1 MRVNPLKSLRV
12 MELGGDGNSSEP
24 EMTWTEAA
32 EVAAILAFASYFL
45 YFLLPYG
52 WGSVVKDVGA
62 FIWESFRF
70 LGSAFFANFLSLTG
84 LAKLVEKR
92 KK

>member
-1 MRVNPLKSLRV
+1 
-12 MELGGDGNSSEP
+12 MELGSNGDNGEP
-24 EMTWTEAA
+24 EMTFKEAA

>member
-1 MRVNPLKSLRV
+1 
-12 MELGGDGNSSEP
+12 MELGGDGGDVER
-24 EMTWTEAA
+24 EMTWKEAA
-32 EVAAILAFASYFL
+32 EVAGILAFASYFL

-52 WGSVVKDVGA
+52 YGSVVKDVGA
-62 FIWESFRF
+62 FVWESFRF